1 MAFITITK
9 NNQTKRVS
17 KKSFEDYFKNAG
29 WIEAGNNPASSNSQE
44 AQEEPSNKKVIN
56 NKEKDK
62 VVIPEAPGDSEKDEW
77 DEVLENEEEE
87 DEEIHKPIA
96 EMNREELIKF
106 AKDNNISLA
115 GLTKNNQ
122 FKEAI
127 RAALK
132 DKEA

>member
-1 MAFITITK
+1 MGLITIIK
-9 NNQTKRVS
+9 DNREKKVS
-17 KKSFEDYFKNAG
+17 RTTFEDYFKNAG
-29 WIEAGNNPASSNSQE
+29 WIEAGENPASVKSQE

-56 NKEKDK
+56 NKEEDE
-62 VVIPEAPGDSEKDEW
+62 VVIPEASGDSEKDEW
-77 DEVLENEEEE
+77 DEVLEDEEEE

>member
-17 KKSFEDYFKNAG
+17 KGSFEDYFKNAG
-29 WIEAGNNPASSNSQE
+29 WVEAGKNPASSNSQE

-56 NKEKDK
+56 NKEEDKD
-62 VVIPEAPGDSEKDEW
+62 VIPEAPGDSEKDEW
-77 DEVLENEEEE
+77 DEVLEDEEE

>member
-1 MAFITITK
+1 MSFITITK
-9 NNQTKRVS
+9 NNQI
-17 KKSFEDYFKNAG
+17 KKVPKKTFEDYFKNAG
-29 WIEAGNNPASSNSQE
+29 WVEAGKNPASSNSQE

-77 DEVLENEEEE
+77 DEVLEDEEEE

>member
-17 KKSFEDYFKNAG
+17 KNFFEDYLKNAG
-29 WIEAGNNPASSNSQE
+29 WIEAGNYPASSNSQE

-56 NKEKDK
+56 NKEEDE
-62 VVIPEAPGDSEKDEW
+62 VVIHEAPDDSEKDEW
-77 DEVLENEEEE
+77 DEVLEDEEE